1 MREKQGESGEGL
13 ARAGPPA
20 DDVGIHAG
28 SADVFAHLIHHQHIP
43 PVEGNAGQPG
53 FGDFQQ
59 PLFALEQAIRGHG
72 LDDARLVVAVFHD
85 PQTQQ
90 NAAALPD
97 DLGHP
102 GQHSIVAVAVVGA
115 MIADGPPVLPQAD
128 GQHLGQAAFDLG
140 VEVGVGLDAV
150 DDGDVVRFQRVP
162 VQHHRGPL
170 RGLSNGK
177 SLHGG
182 PDGHA
187 HGGLGDAVVLQH
199 PALSFSRPAPVA
211 SHGGNDEGQRPPL
224 FQLLRQAPDDGCDV
238 GHAPAAGGDGHAVP
252 RFQAAQVEPPH
263 LPSHS
268 GRNVR
273 HLSRTE
279 TLPDPN
285 HLGKSHGH
293 SRKTAKDS
301 RLGPQTAQK
310 RRPIYHETGGRRR
323 GASRRPART
332 MP

>member
-1 MREKQGESGEGL
+1 M
-13 ARAGPPA
+13 A
-20 DDVGIHAG
+20 
-28 SADVFAHLIHHQHIP
+28 
-43 PVEGNAGQPG
+43 
-53 FGDFQQ
+53 
-59 PLFALEQAIRGHG
+59 
-72 LDDARLVVAVFHD
+72 
-85 PQTQQ
+85 
-90 NAAALPD
+90 
-97 DLGHP
+97 
-102 GQHSIVAVAVVGA
+102 
-115 MIADGPPVLPQAD
+115 PPVLPQAD
-128 GQHLGQAAFDLG
+128 GQHLGQAAFDLR

-150 DDGDVVRFQRVP
+150 DHGDVVRFQRVP

-177 SLHGG
+177 GLHGG

-187 HGGLGDAVVLQH
+187 HGGLGDAVVGQH
-199 PALSFSRPAPVA
+199 ASLTFSRPAPVA

-224 FQLLRQAPDDGCDV
+224 YKLLRQAPDDGCDV

-279 TLPDPN
+279 TLPDPH

-301 RLGPQTAQK
+301 RFGPQTAQK
-310 RRPIYHETGGRRR
+310 RRPIYHETAGGGVPAAGPQERRPKQPGLTHNGREGKKSYPRRNTKILEGPRR
-323 GASRRPART
+323 GWRRLTRVP
-332 MP
+332 PKVG